1 MVNQKKEE
9 YQEEIKT
16 LDEERVSLE
25 MEIEEKK
32 KKLELTQGSDV
43 LLKEDFDKFN
53 ENINKKI
60 NE

>member
-1 MVNQKKEE
+1 
-9 YQEEIKT
+9 
-16 LDEERVSLE
+16 

-43 LLKEDFDKFN
+43 LLKEDFDKCN

>member
-1 MVNQKKEE
+1 
-9 YQEEIKT
+9 
-16 LDEERVSLE
+16 

>member
-32 KKLELTQGSDV
+32 KKLELTQGSDI